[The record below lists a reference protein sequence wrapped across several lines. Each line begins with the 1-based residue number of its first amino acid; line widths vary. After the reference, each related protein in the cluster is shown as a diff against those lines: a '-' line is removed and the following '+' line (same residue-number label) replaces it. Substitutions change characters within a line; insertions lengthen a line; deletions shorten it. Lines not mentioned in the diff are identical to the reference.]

1 MFENNENLVAGEAVT
16 ENTEETVEETLE
28 QVEVE
33 PDESQE
39 EEKVYTKK
47 EFEKR
52 LQETLDKKIPR
63 LEAKLRKEYE
73 KDREL
78 VEVLKAGTGSDDVEE
93 VTGVFRKHYEEKG
106 IKIPTKP
113 NYSERDIK
121 TLAAADAKEIIGS
134 GFDEVTEELNRL
146 TELGVQ
152 NMSAREKEM
161 YLQLAEYHKTAS
173 QSQELEKI
181 GVTEEVYGSK
191 EFKDFASQFNKNVP
205 VTKIYELY
213 NKTLPKKEIKQP
225 GSMKSTAQE
234 GGVKDYYSYEEASK
248 FTREE
253 LRKNPELF
261 KAVERS
267 MPYWG
272 KKK

>member
-1 MFENNENLVAGEAVT
+1 MFENNENLVTGEAVT

-28 QVEVE
+28 QVEAE

-39 EEKVYTKK
+39 EEKVYTQK
-47 EFEKR
+47 EFDKR

-73 KDREL
+73 KESEL
-78 VEVLKAGTGSDDVEE
+78 AEVLKAGTGSDNVEE
-93 VTGVFRKHYEEKG
+93 VTGVFRKHYEDKG

-113 NYSERDIK
+113 NYSDKDIK

-146 TELGVQ
+146 TEIGVQ

-161 YLQLAEYHKTAS
+161 YLQLAAYHTTAS

-191 EFKDFASQFNKNVP
+191 EFKDFASQFNKDVSI
-205 VTKIYELY
+205 TKIYEMY
-213 NKTLPKKEIKQP
+213 NKTLPKKEVKQP
-225 GSMKSTAQE
+225 GSMKSTVQE
-234 GGVKDYYSYEEASK
+234 SGVKDYYSYEEASK

>member
-1 MFENNENLVAGEAVT
+1 MFENNENLVTSEVVT

-28 QVEVE
+28 QVETE
-33 PDESQE
+33 SDESQE

-47 EFEKR
+47 DFEER
-52 LQETLDKKIPR
+52 LQKAIDKKMPR

-73 KDREL
+73 KEREL
-78 VEVLKAGTGSDDVEE
+78 ADVLRAGTGKENVEE
-93 VTGVFRKHYEEKG
+93 VTGDFRKFYEEKG
-106 IKIPTKP
+106 VPIPNKP
-113 NYSERDIK
+113 TYSDRDIK
-121 TLAAADAKEIIGS
+121 VLAAAEANEIIGS

-146 TELGVQ
+146 TDLGVK
-152 NMSAREKEM
+152 NMSPREKEV
-161 YLQLAEYHKTAS
+161 YVQLAEYHKTAA
-173 QSQELEKI
+173 QGRELAKL
-181 GVTEEVYGSK
+181 GVTEDIYGSK
-191 EFKDFASQFNKNVP
+191 EFKDFAGQFNKDVP
-205 VTKIYELY
+205 VTKIYEMY
-213 NKTLPKKEIKQP
+213 NKMQPRKEIKQP
-225 GSMKSTAQE
+225 GSVKSTTKE
-234 GGVKDYYSYEEASK
+234 SGVKDYYSYEEASK